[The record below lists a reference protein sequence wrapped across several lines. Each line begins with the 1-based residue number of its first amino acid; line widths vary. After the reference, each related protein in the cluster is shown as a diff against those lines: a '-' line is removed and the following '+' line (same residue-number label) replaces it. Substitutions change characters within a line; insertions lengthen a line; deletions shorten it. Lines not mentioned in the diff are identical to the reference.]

1 MLKRTLATLLCMI
14 TVLALFPL
22 AANAEVLSG
31 WTSKV
36 DY

>member
-1 MLKRTLATLLCMI
+1 MI

-36 DY
+36 DYETPIQTGILSR